1 MNSSIKK
8 ETPVMRQF
16 REAKKSHPDSIMLFR
31 MGDFYETFDK
41 DAIVASEILG
51 ITLTK
56 RSNGA
61 ASAVPLAGFPYHSLD
76 QYLHK
81 LLKAGHRVAICEQ
94 VEDPKKAKGIVKRD
108 VVEVLSPGTAISDQY
123 LDEKKNNF
131 FSSLFIIKD
140 KVGIALIDYSTGE
153 FRCGEF
159 KLEEMGNIINQFS
172 VTEIIIPQDQFD
184 LLSEK
189 LKIKNYFI
197 TKIPDYVINKETG
210 SEILT
215 KLFKT
220 NSLKGFGVENLNSG
234 ICAAGNAIRYLD
246 KNFMGKMS
254 HLVSL
259 KLIDN
264 NEVMTLDPFTI
275 KNLEL
280 FYSLSNSNLI
290 GTFIDVIGKMQ
301 TPQGNRLIR
310 KWIRRPLLDKN
321 RINSR
326 LNRIS
331 EIFDNKELFNYL
343 MDNLKHIFDID
354 RIIAKLS
361 TNKANPKDLINL
373 SNSLV
378 TISNIKSNIT
388 NKTPELNNL
397 LTKLVDTS
405 GIQGMINDTIKDEPS
420 INLNK
425 GHFIKRGF
433 SEELDRL
440 HDISHSG
447 NDWLVNFQLEEREK
461 TNIPSLKIGYN
472 KVFGYYI
479 EVTKTHSS
487 KVPDNYI
494 RKQTLTNAERYFTED
509 LKEYENQILSA
520 EDKIQS
526 LELEIFNSLRQN
538 LLIDIQPMLNNS
550 IIISKVDIALS
561 LTNIAKNN
569 NYVKPII
576 SNNNNILIKNSRHPV
591 VEKLLPLGED
601 FIANDIC
608 LSTDEKQIA
617 IITGPNMSGKSTYL
631 RQIGLIVIMAQMGSF
646 VPASHAEIGI
656 VDKLFTRV
664 GASDNLAEG
673 ESTFLVEMNE
683 TANILNNTTDKSLII
698 LDEIGR
704 GTSTY
709 DGLSI
714 AWAITEFI
722 HNNKSSSAKT
732 LFATHYHE
740 LVDLANS
747 LNRAFNLNVNVK
759 EIDDDVVFLRKIIEG
774 GTDKSYGIYVAK
786 MAGLPNE
793 VILRA
798 NEILN
803 SLSSNRKKTENIE
816 KYDSE
821 RIQQS
826 TDLYVGKELIGE
838 LSNIDINSL
847 SPIEALKKLDE
858 LKNKYKI

>member
-759 EIDDDVVFLRKIIEG
+759 EIDDDVVFLRKIVEG

>member
-1 MNSSIKK
+1 
-8 ETPVMRQF
+8 MRQF

-140 KVGIALIDYSTGE
+140 RVGIALIDYSTGE

-220 NSLKGFGVENLNSG
+220 NSLKGFGVEKLNSG

-405 GIQGMINDTIKDEPS
+405 GIQSMINDTIKAEPS

-683 TANILNNTTDKSLII
+683 TANILNNTTNKSLII

-759 EIDDDVVFLRKIIEG
+759 EIDDDVVFLRKIVEG

>member
-388 NKTPELNNL
+388 DKTPELNNL
-397 LTKLVDTS
+397 LAKLVDTS
-405 GIQGMINDTIKDEPS
+405 GVQGMINDTIKDDPA

-509 LKEYENQILSA
+509 LKEYEDQILSA

-576 SNNNNILIKNSRHPV
+576 SNGNNILIKNSRHPV

-608 LSTDEKQIA
+608 LSADEKQIA

-683 TANILNNTTDKSLII
+683 TANILNNTTNKSLII

-714 AWAITEFI
+714 AWAIIEFI

-803 SLSSNRKKTENIE
+803 SLSSNRKEIENIE
-816 KYDSE
+816 QYDSE

-826 TDLYVGKELIGE
+826 TDLYVGKELIEE

>member
-816 KYDSE
+816 QYDSE

>member
-81 LLKAGHRVAICEQ
+81 LLKAGHIVAICER

-140 KVGIALIDYSTGE
+140 RVGIALIDYSTGE

-172 VTEIIIPQDQFD
+172 VTEIIIPQEQFD

-388 NKTPELNNL
+388 DKTPELNNL
-397 LTKLVDTS
+397 LAKLVDTS
-405 GIQGMINDTIKDEPS
+405 GVQGMINDTIKEEPA

-561 LTNIAKNN
+561 LANIAKNN

-576 SNNNNILIKNSRHPV
+576 SNDNNILIKKSRHPV

-683 TANILNNTTDKSLII
+683 TANILNNTTNKSLII

-803 SLSSNRKKTENIE
+803 SLSSNRKEIENIE
-816 KYDSE
+816 QYDSE

-826 TDLYVGKELIGE
+826 TDLYVGKELIEE

>member
-1 MNSSIKK
+1 MNSTIKK

-140 KVGIALIDYSTGE
+140 RVGIALIDYSTGE

-172 VTEIIIPQDQFD
+172 VTEIIIPQHQFD

-388 NKTPELNNL
+388 NKTPDLNNL

-591 VEKLLPLGED
+591 VERLLPLGED

-683 TANILNNTTDKSLII
+683 TANILNNTTNKSLII

-816 KYDSE
+816 QYDSE

-826 TDLYVGKELIGE
+826 TDLYVGKELIEE

>member
-140 KVGIALIDYSTGE
+140 RVGIALIDYSTGE

-172 VTEIIIPQDQFD
+172 VTEIIIPQHQFD

-608 LSTDEKQIA
+608 LSADEKQIA

-683 TANILNNTTDKSLII
+683 TANILNNTTNKSLII

-816 KYDSE
+816 QYDSE

-826 TDLYVGKELIGE
+826 TDLYVGKELIEE

>member
-388 NKTPELNNL
+388 DKTPELNNL
-397 LTKLVDTS
+397 LAKLVDTS
-405 GIQGMINDTIKDEPS
+405 GVQGMINDTIKEEPA

-683 TANILNNTTDKSLII
+683 TANILNNTTNKSLII

-759 EIDDDVVFLRKIIEG
+759 EIDDDVVFLRKIVEG

-803 SLSSNRKKTENIE
+803 SLSSNRKKIENIE
-816 KYDSE
+816 QYDSE

-826 TDLYVGKELIGE
+826 TDLHVGKELIEE

>member
-683 TANILNNTTDKSLII
+683 TANILNNTTNKSLII

-759 EIDDDVVFLRKIIEG
+759 EIDDDVVFLRKIVEG

-826 TDLYVGKELIGE
+826 TDLYVGKELIEE

>member
-388 NKTPELNNL
+388 DKTPELNNL
-397 LTKLVDTS
+397 LAKLVDTS
-405 GIQGMINDTIKDEPS
+405 GVQGMINDTIKEEPA

-683 TANILNNTTDKSLII
+683 TANILNNTTNKSLII

-759 EIDDDVVFLRKIIEG
+759 EIDDDVVFLRKIVEG

-826 TDLYVGKELIGE
+826 TDLFVGKELIGE

>member
-41 DAIVASEILG
+41 DAIIASEILG

-94 VEDPKKAKGIVKRD
+94 IEDPKKAKGIVKRD

-140 KVGIALIDYSTGE
+140 MVGIALVDYSTGE

-159 KLEEMGNIINQFS
+159 QLEKISNIINQFS
-172 VTEIIIPQDQFD
+172 VSEIIIPEDQFD

-220 NSLKGFGVENLNSG
+220 NSLKGFGVENFNSG

-259 KLIDN
+259 KLINN

-290 GTFIDVIGKMQ
+290 GTFIDIIGKMQ
-301 TPQGNRLIR
+301 TSQGNRLIR
-310 KWIRRPLLDKN
+310 KWIRRPLLDKH

-343 MDNLKHIFDID
+343 MDNLNHIFDID
-354 RIIAKLS
+354 RILAKLS

-373 SNSLV
+373 SNSLAI
-378 TISNIKSNIT
+378 ISNIKNNI
-388 NKTPELNNL
+388 NQNTPELNNL
-397 LTKLVDTS
+397 LTELVDTS
-405 GIQGMINDTIKDEPS
+405 DIQGEIDNTIKEEPS

-433 SEELDRL
+433 SDELDKL
-440 HDISHSG
+440 HEISNSG
-447 NDWLVNFQLEEREK
+447 NDWLVNFQLQERKK

-479 EVTKTHSS
+479 EVTKTHSN

-494 RKQTLTNAERYFTED
+494 RKQTLTNAERYFTEE

-526 LELEIFNSLRQN
+526 LELEIFNNLREK
-538 LLIDIQPMLNNS
+538 LLINIEPMLNNS

-576 SNNNNILIKNSRHPV
+576 SNSNNILIKDSRHPV

-608 LSTDEKQIA
+608 LSTNEKQIA

-683 TANILNNTTDKSLII
+683 TANILNNATNKSLII

-722 HNNKSSSAKT
+722 HNTKNSSSKT

-740 LVDLANS
+740 LVDLANT
-747 LNRAFNLNVNVK
+747 LDRAFNLNVDVK
-759 EIDDDVVFLRKIIEG
+759 EIDDEVVFLRKIVEG

-798 NEILN
+798 NDILN
-803 SLSSNRKKTENIE
+803 SLSLNKKQIKNIE
-816 KYDSE
+816 RYSSE
-821 RIQQS
+821 KIEQS
-826 TDLYVGKELIGE
+826 NNINIGKSLIAELKK
-838 LSNIDINSL
+838 IDINST
-847 SPIEALKKLDE
+847 SPIEVLKKIDE
-858 LKNKYKI
+858 LKKTYNI

>member
-405 GIQGMINDTIKDEPS
+405 GIQSMINDTIKDEPS

-576 SNNNNILIKNSRHPV
+576 SNDNNILIKNSRHPV

-683 TANILNNTTDKSLII
+683 TANILNNTTNKSLII

-759 EIDDDVVFLRKIIEG
+759 EIDDDVVFLRKIVEG

>member
-683 TANILNNTTDKSLII
+683 TANILNNTTNKSLII

-759 EIDDDVVFLRKIIEG
+759 EIDDDVVFLRKIVEG

-816 KYDSE
+816 KYDSG

-826 TDLYVGKELIGE
+826 ADLYVGKELIGE

>member
-140 KVGIALIDYSTGE
+140 RVGIALIDYSTGE

-378 TISNIKSNIT
+378 TITNIKSNIT
-388 NKTPELNNL
+388 AKTPELNNL
-397 LTKLVDTS
+397 LAKLVDTS
-405 GIQGMINDTIKDEPS
+405 RVQGMINDTIKEEPA

-591 VEKLLPLGED
+591 VERLLPLGED

-683 TANILNNTTDKSLII
+683 TANILNNTTNKSLII

-803 SLSSNRKKTENIE
+803 SLSSNRKEIENIE
-816 KYDSE
+816 QYDSE

-826 TDLYVGKELIGE
+826 TDLYVGKELIEE

>member
-140 KVGIALIDYSTGE
+140 RVGIALIDYSTGE

-172 VTEIIIPQDQFD
+172 VTEIIIPQEQFD

-388 NKTPELNNL
+388 DKTPELNNL
-397 LTKLVDTS
+397 LAKLVDTS
-405 GIQGMINDTIKDEPS
+405 GVQGMINDTIKEEPA

-576 SNNNNILIKNSRHPV
+576 SNDNNILIKNSRHPV

-683 TANILNNTTDKSLII
+683 TANILNNTTNKSLII

-803 SLSSNRKKTENIE
+803 SLSSNRKEIENIE
-816 KYDSE
+816 QYDSE

-826 TDLYVGKELIGE
+826 TDLYVGKELIEE

>member
-388 NKTPELNNL
+388 DKTPELNNL
-397 LTKLVDTS
+397 LAKLVDTS
-405 GIQGMINDTIKDEPS
+405 GVQGMINDTIKDEPA

-576 SNNNNILIKNSRHPV
+576 SNGNNILIKNSRHPV

-683 TANILNNTTDKSLII
+683 TANILNNTTNKSLII

-714 AWAITEFI
+714 AWAIIEFI

-803 SLSSNRKKTENIE
+803 SLSSNRKEIENIE
-816 KYDSE
+816 QYDSE

-826 TDLYVGKELIGE
+826 TDLYVGKELIEE

>member
-140 KVGIALIDYSTGE
+140 RVGIALIDYSTGE

-388 NKTPELNNL
+388 NKTPDLNNL

-591 VEKLLPLGED
+591 VERLLPLGED

-608 LSTDEKQIA
+608 LSADEKQIA

-683 TANILNNTTDKSLII
+683 TANILNNTTNKSLII

-816 KYDSE
+816 QYDSE

-826 TDLYVGKELIGE
+826 TDLYVGKELIEE

>member
-388 NKTPELNNL
+388 DKTPELNNL
-397 LTKLVDTS
+397 LAKLVDTS
-405 GIQGMINDTIKDEPS
+405 GVQGMINDTIKDDPA

-576 SNNNNILIKNSRHPV
+576 SNGNNILIKNSRHPV

-683 TANILNNTTDKSLII
+683 TANILNNTTNKSLII

-714 AWAITEFI
+714 AWAIIEFI

-803 SLSSNRKKTENIE
+803 SLSSNRKEIENIE
-816 KYDSE
+816 QYDSE

-826 TDLYVGKELIGE
+826 TDLYVGKELIEE

>member
-1 MNSSIKK
+1 
-8 ETPVMRQF
+8 MRQF

-759 EIDDDVVFLRKIIEG
+759 EIDDDVVFLRKIVEG